1 MLPGVNAASNYRNE
15 QVDLQP
21 GGNTVTVETSS
32 DNPFEDLAGPPIVV
46 TQASGGMSSPDP
58 RMRSKRINA
67 KGVRYVTAGFLPGMG
82 DGEEFEVGLYG
93 PVRKTG
99 QRPQKQPRI
108 KQAVIVGRPARKPIR
123 AGFLPGM
130 GSMDGL
136 GLTPTEEAQLREM
149 NQFQAQVEMKNA
161 ELKAKKEAEDAKRS
175 QEAWGAVGK
184 GILEASKGAASVIT
198 AKEEAK
204 TARVGSEAQ
213 ARIAAARAAAAE
225 AAARGQMAE
234 AESRSA
240 VARFASENKGKL
252 ITSAVVLVG
261 LGIAA
266 YFLLRKKG

>member
-136 GLTPTEEAQLREM
+136 GLTPEQEMAQ
-149 NQFQAQVEMKNA
+149 FTAQVELKNA
-161 ELKAKKEAEDAKRS
+161 ELKAKNEAAAAARS
-175 QEAWGAVGK
+175 REAWAAAGRGLLDI
-184 GILEASKGAASVIT
+184 GKGAASVVT
-198 AKEEAK
+198 AREEAK

-213 ARIAAARAAAAE
+213 ARIAAAQAAAAE
-225 AAARGQMAE
+225 AAAKGQAAE